1 MEAATSTNTSDHHH
15 TMTDLHEFYGPNAGY
30 VLDLYERYQRDPNS
44 VDETTRALFARWTP
58 PADDVDGANHVAA
71 IVAGPGIDKIAG
83 AANLAQA
90 IRDYGHLK
98 AALDPL
104 GGHRP
109 GDPMLSPD
117 AHGITEDDL
126 RQMPASIIGGP
137 ATAGAA
143 NALDAITALRAVYSS
158 SIGFDIDHIRVPE
171 ERFWLREAAES
182 RRYRPEPTPE
192 FSLSML
198 ERLTQIETFE
208 NFLQRTFPTKYRFS
222 IEGLDTM
229 VPMLDELIHVASGT
243 GMASLMMAMA
253 HRGRLNVLAHIMDM
267 PYEQILADFKDP
279 LKMQELKDAIG
290 WTMGDVKYHRGS
302 RRSIQ
307 TGMAHDMKI
316 TMPPNPSH
324 LEVINPVAAGM
335 ARAAGAIADQ
345 PGEPYFDPRL
355 TLQVVI
361 HGDAAFPG
369 EGVVAETLNLS
380 QLPGYWI
387 GGTIHIIA
395 NNQLGFTTLPRD
407 ARSTLYASD
416 LAKGF
421 KIPIIHVNADDPEA
435 CIEVMRIVYAYQE
448 TFEKDILVNLIG
460 YRRYGHNELDEPGF
474 TQPLEYKTI
483 KEHPPVRQLWADKL
497 IERGVVTADEAQ
509 TLTDKY
515 VKILQTV
522 NDSLDARVEEL
533 VEPPPPPPPPG
544 EARRVKTSVAAKRL
558 RAVNDALRVFPEGF
572 SFFSSRLESTIRA
585 RRDALDADKP
595 SIDWATAEELA
606 FATILEDGVAIRL
619 TGQDS
624 ERGTFSQ
631 RHAVLHDANTGEIFV
646 PLQVLPQ
653 AKASFEIRNS
663 PLSEVAALGFEY
675 GYNVQEPGRLVLWEA
690 QYGDFINVGQVI
702 VDEFIAS
709 AREKWGQTP
718 SLVLLLPHGWEGAG
732 PDHSS
737 ARLERFLELG
747 AKLNM
752 RVTNPTTA
760 AQYFHLLRRQATLL
774 KTDPLPLVVMTP
786 KSLLRNAAGA
796 STLRQ
801 LTEGRWQ
808 PLIDDET
815 ADADKVTRLVL
826 CSGKFYFDLIASDL
840 RNKHPEVAVARLEQ
854 LYPFPADD
862 LKALLKRYTALKE
875 IVWAQEEPKNMGG
888 WQNLSWR
895 LQEIAGKN
903 LPVNCVGRRRSPSP
917 AEGSQTAHKVDQ
929 QSLVEHTYT
938 FQF

>member
-1 MEAATSTNTSDHHH
+1 
-15 TMTDLHEFYGPNAGY
+15 MTDLHDFYGPNAGY
-30 VLDLYERYQRDPNS
+30 VLELYERYQHDPAS
-44 VDETTRALFARWTP
+44 VDAATRAVFARWP
-58 PADDVDGANHVAA
+58 PSLDGVNGASAVATIA
-71 IVAGPGIDKIAG
+71 PGPGIDKIAG

-90 IRDYGHLK
+90 IRDYGHLEAK
-98 AALDPL
+98 LNPL
-104 GGHRP
+104 GSPRL

-117 AHGITEDDL
+117 AHGISDDDL

-137 ATAGAA
+137 TAAGAA
-143 NALDAITALRAVYSS
+143 NALEAIHALRVIYST
-158 SIGFDIDHIRVPE
+158 SIGFDNEHIRIPE
-171 ERFWLREAAES
+171 ERLWLREAAES
-182 RRYRPEPTPE
+182 RRYRPELTPE
-192 FSLSML
+192 FSLALL
-198 ERLTQIETFE
+198 ERLTQIEAFE

-229 VPMLDELIHVASGT
+229 VPMLDELIHLGSDT
-243 GMASLMMAMA
+243 GITSLMLAMA

-279 LKMQELKDAIG
+279 LKVQEIKDAIG
-290 WTMGDVKYHRGS
+290 WTMGDVKYHRGTL
-302 RRSIQ
+302 RSIQ
-307 TGMAHDMKI
+307 IGTEHNMKI

-324 LEVINPVAAGM
+324 LEVINPVAGGM
-335 ARAAGAIADQ
+335 ARAAGSLADQ
-345 PGEPYFDPRL
+345 PGEPSFDPRL
-355 TLQVVI
+355 TFQVVI

-407 ARSTLYASD
+407 GRSTLYASD

-435 CIEVMRIVYAYQE
+435 CIEVMRIVFAYQE
-448 TFEKDILVNLIG
+448 TFEKDILINLIG

-474 TQPLEYKTI
+474 TQPLEYRAI
-483 KEHPPVRQLWADKL
+483 RAHPPVRQLWADKL
-497 IERGVVTADEAQ
+497 IERGITTAEDAR

-515 VKILQTV
+515 VKLLQSV
-522 NDSLDARVEEL
+522 NDSLDERVEEF

-544 EARRVKTSVAAKRL
+544 EAKRVKTSVAAKRL
-558 RAVNDALRVFPEGF
+558 RAINDSLGVLPEGF
-572 SFFSSRLESTIRA
+572 NFFSSRLESTIRA
-585 RRDALDADKP
+585 RRAALDAEKP
-595 SIDWATAEELA
+595 SIDWAAAEELA

-631 RHAVLHDANTGEIFV
+631 RHAVLHDAKTGETFV
-646 PLQVLPQ
+646 PLQALAQ

-690 QYGDFINVGQVI
+690 QYGDFANVAQVI

-737 ARLERFLELG
+737 ARLERFLDLC
-747 AKLNM
+747 AKTNM

-760 AQYFHLLRRQATLL
+760 AQYFHLLRRQAILL
-774 KTDPLPLVVMTP
+774 KTDPLPLIVMTP
-786 KSLLRNAAGA
+786 KSLLRNPAGA
-796 STLRQ
+796 SSLKQ

-808 PLIDDET
+808 PLIDDEA
-815 ADADKVTRLVL
+815 ADASKVTRLVL

-840 RNKHPEVAVARLEQ
+840 RDRHPEVAIARLEQ
-854 LYPFPADD
+854 LYPFPADE
-862 LKALLKRYTALKE
+862 LKTLVRRYGTLKE

-888 WQNLSWR
+888 WQNLNWR
-895 LQEIAGKN
+895 LQAVAGK
-903 LPVNCVGRRRSPSP
+903 LPVNCIGRRRSPSP

-929 QSLVEHTYT
+929 QTLVEHTYT
-938 FQF
+938 FQFTAKSLGTLEKPHA